1 MATVGAMALELT
13 DRCVVVTGGAHG
25 IGRALADAFAA
36 LGAKVVV
43 ADVQLDRA
51 ERVAARLGGLALHCD
66 VGDPDQIG
74 VLVETA
80 ELAFGPVEVFCSNAG
95 IGDLGQGLASS
106 VADIERVLAVDL
118 LSHVW
123 AARAVVPGMLER
135 GRGHLVQTLSSAAL
149 ISGPGPMTYTM
160 SKQGALGFAEW
171 LQVQHAH
178 QGLKVTCLCPNV
190 VNTGMMGRDEDD
202 PRTADRAHQLGL
214 GEVLEPE
221 DCAEQVL
228 AAMEEGRFLVLPHA
242 RVGESWQRK
251 ASDYDSW
258 LASTNRRLRRMA
270 GEEI

>member
-106 VADIERVLAVDL
+106 VADIERVLAVHQSVRGVADDGVAYYANDPHL
-118 LSHVW
+118 LEWVHCAEMSMFL
-123 AARAVVPGMLER
+123 AGYQRF
-135 GRGHLVQTLSSAAL
+135 GRYHLSAA
-149 ISGPGPMTYTM
+149 
-160 SKQGALGFAEW
+160 
-171 LQVQHAH
+171 
-178 QGLKVTCLCPNV
+178 
-190 VNTGMMGRDEDD
+190 D
-202 PRTADRAHQLGL
+202 ADRYVAEMAVLNPFDFF
-214 GEVLEPE
+214 LEPT
-221 DCAEQVL
+221 AEHFPFDYAPDL
-228 AAMEEGRFLVLPHA
+228 AVELAPYLIKAPATPKFAAVALV
-242 RVGESWQRK
+242 VK
-251 ASDYDSW
+251 V
-258 LASTNRRLRRMA
+258 
-270 GEEI
+270 